1 MNFISDLV
9 YRLRRA
15 MCSKRLPSSNVFS
28 LEKLWHISCLSIIR
42 RYDLDIWPFDRV
54 KPGFHYPSWRPELT
68 SRVDGW
74 QVSIT
79 VSHAFPLAT
88 RQLVPSTRVVE
99 TGNRTLVLT
108 QYVSWYRNCCHWS
121 AMVTP
126 SCRRLLLVAFPIF
139 VVLHLLIRRQRSH
152 AKPNVK
158 HFWILFFVYLWYANF
173 FGDFSLPQW
182 ENSKHLMFVF
192 SLY

>member
-1 MNFISDLV
+1 VNFISDLV

-79 VSHAFPLAT
+79 RQHGPCWRARVSTSH
-88 RQLVPSTRVVE
+88 PSTRAVNSGSWNWKPDFSSHSVCV
-99 TGNRTLVLT
+99 LVQKLLPLVGDGDSIM
-108 QYVSWYRNCCHWS
+108 QEAAAGCISNI
-121 AMVTP
+121 
-126 SCRRLLLVAFPIF
+126 RRLAL
-139 VVLHLLIRRQRSH
+139 
-152 AKPNVK
+152 
-158 HFWILFFVYLWYANF
+158 ANQKTKK
-173 FGDFSLPQW
+173 SR
-182 ENSKHLMFVF
+182 KA
-192 SLY
+192 